1 MVHFKIGVSLVCR
14 PCIIGISSINKKR
27 HWTARRG
34 HRLNSSWKRNVRNAR
49 MRLNTNEWK
58 AKSWLNLRGPVA
70 ESVRRKIK
78 IEKTFNSRTVR
89 NVVGK
94 NKPTRLYIRRYTYDM
109 CMYTRDDNVY
119 NMVTSGTMLGVV
131 VATDE
136 RIAAVRMKIMYIC
149 IGL

>member
-1 MVHFKIGVSLVCR
+1 
-14 PCIIGISSINKKR
+14 
-27 HWTARRG
+27 
-34 HRLNSSWKRNVRNAR
+34 

-94 NKPTRLYIRRYTYDM
+94 NKPTRLYIRRNTYDM